1 MNGIGFI
8 LLLFLHLLLGF
19 VVFVASVVVTD
30 ADDDDDLPKL
40 LGAALIWEI
49 VLPILGM
56 YCICA
61 FTKSVIEQIAFG
73 EKEE

>member
-1 MNGIGFI
+1 MDVFGFV

-19 VVFVASVVVTD
+19 VVFVASVVVTE
-30 ADDDDDLPKL
+30 ADDKDVPKL
-40 LGAALIWEI
+40 IGAALIWEI

-61 FTKSVIEQIAFG
+61 FTKSVIEHIAFG